1 MTVPPTEM
9 GKFTKGMPRRGA
21 QLVWLRCIN
30 TEFQGAAALL
40 GAMSR
45 EQVKVSQWS
54 PAHRQLDAW
63 MRGHPRVGRGEG
75 ENLAALRGGR
85 EKVSRCPRPVLG
97 KMPRHSRNLYQI
109 K

>member
-9 GKFTKGMPRRGA
+9 GKVRKGMPGRGA
-21 QLVWLRCIN
+21 QLVSLRCIN

-40 GAMSR
+40 GATSR

-54 PAHRQLDAW
+54 PAHGQLDAW
-63 MRGHPRVGRGEG
+63 TRGHPRAGRGEG
-75 ENLAALRGGR
+75 ENLAALRGAR
-85 EKVSRCPRPVLG
+85 EKVSRCPRPVQR